1 MLTRLGKQRGKAKQS
16 MVEMEQKKEDIN
28 EKEEQLKERGYV
40 LTREGGE
47 AADWKKD
54 ADVRII

>member
-1 MLTRLGKQRGKAKQS
+1 